1 MAYFISKACKVD
13 CMYEL
18 FMEITLEDDE
28 KNKINE
34 NNDKIENNPTK

>member
-1 MAYFISKACKVD
+1 
-13 CMYEL
+13 MYEL

-28 KNKINE
+28 RNKINE